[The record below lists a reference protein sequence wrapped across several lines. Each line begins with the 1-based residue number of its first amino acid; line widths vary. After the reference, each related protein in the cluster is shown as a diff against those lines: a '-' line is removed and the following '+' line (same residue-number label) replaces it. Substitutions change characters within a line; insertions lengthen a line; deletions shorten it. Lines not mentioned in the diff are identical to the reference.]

1 MPIRSL
7 MKLVTSLG
15 ELHTTVRNTRSSGKP
30 STPSKDTLS
39 SSDLLGLG
47 GDKGERRAKIRELVD
62 EVCMELCYQL
72 PLTPLC
78 CPIQSTGKSSAH

>member
-1 MPIRSL
+1 

-15 ELHTTVRNTRSSGKP
+15 ELHTTVRNTRSPKKNTSST
-30 STPSKDTLS
+30 STPSKDVQS

-62 EVCMELCYQL
+62 EVQYV
-72 PLTPLC
+72 
-78 CPIQSTGKSSAH
+78 

>member
-1 MPIRSL
+1 

-15 ELHTTVRNTRSSGKP
+15 ELHTTVRNTRSSRKNTS
-30 STPSKDTLS
+30 STSTSSKEAQSSS

-62 EVCMELCYQL
+62 EVQC
-72 PLTPLC
+72 
-78 CPIQSTGKSSAH
+78 IQRKSCLLH